1 MVNYYTSESQ
11 PQPVQTWDYTLNND
25 SVAALQQQLPPT
37 DFLSA
42 PFLIGNV
49 GAPFVIG
56 LAVGFFAKKVLKI
69 ALFLAGGAIVLL
81 FVTEYYGMAQ
91 VSDAQLQTA
100 ADAATDLAQQSGEF
114 LMDRLSQ
121 ITSKGVSAVAGFAVG
136 LKFG

>member
-1 MVNYYTSESQ
+1 MTNYYTPEA
-11 PQPVQTWDYTLNND
+11 QPVQTWDYTLNND
-25 SVAALQQQLPPT
+25 SVAALQQQMPQT

-56 LAVGFFAKKVLKI
+56 LAVGFFAKKILKL
-69 ALFLAGGAIVLL
+69 ALFIAGAAIVLL
-81 FVTEYYGMAQ
+81 FISEFYGIAK
-91 VSDAQLQTA
+91 VSDAQLQSA
-100 ADAATDLAQQSGEF
+100 ADAATGMAQQSGGF

-121 ITSKGVSAVAGFAVG
+121 ITSKGVSALTGFAVG

>member
-1 MVNYYTSESQ
+1 MANYYTAESQ
-11 PQPVQTWDYTLNND
+11 PVQNWDYTLNNE
-25 SVAALQQQLPPT
+25 SVSALQQQLPPT
-37 DFLSA
+37 DILSA

-56 LAVGFFAKKVLKI
+56 LAVGFFAKKILKI

-81 FVTEYYGMAQ
+81 FISEYYGMAK

-100 ADAATDLAQQSGEF
+100 ADAATDLAQQSGGF

>member
-1 MVNYYTSESQ
+1 MPNYSSPELQ
-11 PQPVQTWDYTLNND
+11 PIQTWDYSLNND
-25 SVAALQQQLPPT
+25 SVAALQQQLPQT
-37 DFLSA
+37 DMLSA
-42 PFLIGNV
+42 PFLIANV

-81 FVTEYYGMAQ
+81 FVSEYYGVAK
-91 VSDAQLQTA
+91 VSDAQLQSA
-100 ADAATDLAQQSGEF
+100 ADAATGMAKQSSGF

>member
-1 MVNYYTSESQ
+1 MANYYSTDS
-11 PQPVQTWDYTLNND
+11 QPVQTWDYSLNND

-37 DFLSA
+37 DMLSA
-42 PFLIGNV
+42 PFLIANV

-81 FVTEYYGMAQ
+81 FVSEYYGVAK
-91 VSDAQLQTA
+91 VSDAQLQSA
-100 ADAATDLAQQSGEF
+100 ADAATGMAQQSGGF

-121 ITSKGVSAVAGFAVG
+121 ITSKGISAITGFAVG

>member
-1 MVNYYTSESQ
+1 MANYYTPES
-11 PQPVQTWDYTLNND
+11 QPVQTWDYTLNNGT
-25 SVAALQQQLPPT
+25 VAALQEQLPPT
-37 DFLSA
+37 DILSA

-81 FVTEYYGMAQ
+81 FISEYYGLAK
-91 VSDAQLQTA
+91 VSDLQLQSA
-100 ADAATDLAQQSGEF
+100 ADAATGLAQQSGGF

>member
-1 MVNYYTSESQ
+1 MANYYSSET
-11 PQPVQTWDYTLNND
+11 QPVQTWDYTLNNE
-25 SVAALQQQLPPT
+25 SVSALQQQMPQT

-56 LAVGFFAKKVLKI
+56 LAVGFFAKKILKL
-69 ALFLAGGAIVLL
+69 ALFIAGGAIVLL
-81 FVTEYYGMAQ
+81 FITEYYGIAK
-91 VSDAQLQTA
+91 VSDAQLQSA
-100 ADAATDLAQQSGEF
+100 ADTATGMAQQSGSF

-121 ITSKGVSAVAGFAVG
+121 ITSKGVSALAGFAVG

>member
-1 MVNYYTSESQ
+1 MANYYSSET
-11 PQPVQTWDYTLNND
+11 QPVQTWDYTLNNE
-25 SVAALQQQLPPT
+25 SVSALQQQLPQT

-56 LAVGFFAKKVLKI
+56 LAVGFFAKKILKL
-69 ALFLAGGAIVLL
+69 ALFIAGGAIVLL
-81 FVTEYYGMAQ
+81 FITEYYGIAK
-91 VSDAQLQTA
+91 VSDAQLQSA
-100 ADAATDLAQQSGEF
+100 ADAATGMAQQSSGF

-121 ITSKGVSAVAGFAVG
+121 ITSKGVSALAGFAVG

>member
-1 MVNYYTSESQ
+1 MANYYTPES
-11 PQPVQTWDYTLNND
+11 QPVQTWDYTLNNET
-25 SVAALQQQLPPT
+25 VAALQEQVPPT
-37 DFLSA
+37 DILSA

-56 LAVGFFAKKVLKI
+56 LAVGFFAKKVLKL

-81 FVTEYYGMAQ
+81 FISEYYGLTK
-91 VSDAQLQTA
+91 VSDTQLQSAAETA
-100 ADAATDLAQQSGEF
+100 TGLAQQSGGF

-121 ITSKGVSAVAGFAVG
+121 ITSKGVSAITGFAVG